1 MTVRPAWH
9 GTIAGVVLILVWSAA
24 RSASAQDPQYLALL
38 DAYAG
43 GNIQV
48 SVAVLAVWPEPRV
61 RAAVGALGPH
71 PGLDRARAAAMLHTE
86 AAFAVNPD
94 RRFSIHLEAA
104 RTFVRGMSGDD
115 RARLFVP
122 RWHALAVAL
131 HIMRN
136 DLFRARQELN
146 RGLAED
152 ANSKDLELAAGVIGE
167 RVFQNAEHNPRG
179 RWNTA
184 ERDRLERQLKAVLA
198 AYERALARDPGFLE
212 ARLRLG
218 WALLLNHSSQRAR
231 DQLEQV
237 AARAARADVRYL
249 AHLFLAAVDEREQRL
264 DEAAREYEAAH
275 AAAPHQTSFVALIR
289 IERARGHDDRAQR
302 LAAEFAALSAR
313 SDEDPWWYYNSG
325 ITSGELLEWL
335 RAEARAR

>member
-1 MTVRPAWH
+1 MTVRPGWH
-9 GTIAGVVLILVWSAA
+9 GTIAAVVLMFVWSVA
-24 RSASAQDPQYLALL
+24 RSVFAQDPQYLALL

-43 GNIQV
+43 GNMQE
-48 SVAVLAVWPEPRV
+48 SAAALAAWPEPRV
-61 RAAVGALGPH
+61 RAAAWALGPH

-86 AAFAVNPD
+86 AAFAINPD

-104 RTFVRGMSGDD
+104 RMLVRGMSGDD
-115 RARLFVP
+115 RARPFVQ

-131 HIMRN
+131 YTMRN
-136 DLFRARQELN
+136 DLVAARQELN
-146 RGLAED
+146 RGMAED
-152 ANSKDLELAAGVIGE
+152 GNKRDLELAAGVLSE
-167 RVFQNAEHNPRG
+167 MAVRNAEHNLRG
-179 RWNTA
+179 LWNTVN
-184 ERDRLERQLKAVLA
+184 RDRLERQLKEAVA
-198 AYERALARDPGFLE
+198 AYERALAIDPGFLE

-218 WALLLNHSSQRAR
+218 WALLLNQSSQHAR

-237 AARAARADVRYL
+237 AARAARADVQYL
-249 AHLFLAAVDEREQRL
+249 AHLFLAAVDERDQRL

-289 IERARGHDDRAQR
+289 IERARGRDDRAQR
-302 LAAEFAALSAR
+302 LATEFAALSAR

-325 ITSGELLEWL
+325 ITSGELLEGL